1 MRKVIIAV
9 FLLLAKSIAAQEGNS
24 IQLEEVS
31 VEAARIVTKSDGLL
45 ILPTNKQLE
54 ASFDAYSLLAKLA
67 LPMLR
72 VNVVEH
78 SIVSV
83 DNKGGVQIR
92 INDVPTTVHDFVAI
106 DPKMIKNIEFIDKPG
121 VRYGEGIAYV
131 ININLH
137 KRDYGYSSGFN
148 LSNAITIINGSNDFF
163 TSFNRGKSEFSLGYT
178 SIYADRYGSRYFE
191 EADYKCNDGVHYY
204 ISRQSSSMR
213 KRNYDNTVQLK
224 YNLSDSASY
233 VFQATVNAGIS
244 NNPGSSS
251 DFKIVDAGIE
261 GIVSSFSKVKTIS
274 PSIDLY
280 YFRKIGEHQYITAN
294 AVSSYIDSDTYNFIN
309 EGGNYEYDVKGLTYS
324 LITEAIYENRL
335 RPFNFSAGVK
345 SLLKHTV
352 NKYSGDVKTNND
364 MRNRSAYF
372 FAEIKGGLFSKL
384 DYTVGL
390 GISNENYRQASY
402 RYDFWLLRPKLSVGY
417 KLVKNAYMSYGLE
430 ITPHV
435 SKVAMIS
442 DTRIRRNSREWIVG
456 NPNIEPNRVTI
467 HNIKISYSMS
477 RIYSQLYAECRF
489 NSNPNMASYSRSADN
504 QFYYTQRNQPYI
516 NMFFV
521 QNYNSVTIIPDKLT
535 LSVLAG
541 AYRFINAG
549 DNYKHYLTT
558 YNFSGDLRVYL
569 GKWNLAFCA
578 DSGWKFM
585 EGETWNKQGAEIYAS
600 CGYRFK
606 HFSMSVYWY
615 NPFLNNVKQNYAELL
630 NDNIKKKMTHQTR
643 DLGNMVIINLSWK
656 INQGRRFK
664 DVEKKLS
671 NKDTETGII

>member
-1 MRKVIIAV
+1 MRKVIIAL
-9 FLLLAKSIAAQEGNS
+9 FLLLAKSIVAQEGKS

-31 VEAARIVTKSDGLL
+31 VEAARVVTKSDGIL

-54 ASFDAYSLLAKLA
+54 ASFDAYSLLEKLA

-72 VNVVEH
+72 INVLEH

-92 INDVPTTVHDFVAI
+92 INGAPATVHDYVSL
-106 DPKMIKNIEFIDKPG
+106 DPKRIKNIEFIDKPG
-121 VRYGEGIAYV
+121 LRYVEGIAYV

-137 KRDYGYSSGFN
+137 KIDYGYSLGFN
-148 LSNAITIINGSNDFF
+148 LSNAITVINGNNDVFA
-163 TSFNRGKSEFSLGYT
+163 SFNRGKSEFSLGYT
-178 SIYADRYGSRYFE
+178 STYADRYGGGYFE
-191 EADYKCNDGVHYY
+191 DADYKYNDGSHYY
-204 ISRQSSSMR
+204 ISRQLVSMH
-213 KRNYDNTVQLK
+213 KRNYGNSIQLK
-224 YNLSDSASY
+224 YNLADSALY
-233 VFQATVNAGIS
+233 VFQATASTGLT

-251 DFKIVDAGIE
+251 DLKIIDSGIE
-261 GIVSSFSKVKTIS
+261 SMATSSDKVKNIS

-280 YFRKIGEHQYITAN
+280 YFRKIGEKQSLTAN
-294 AVSSYIDSDTYNFIN
+294 AVGTYIDYSANNFIN
-309 EGGNYEYDVKGLTYS
+309 EGGNYEYKVKGQTCS
-324 LITEAIYENRL
+324 LITEAIYVNNL
-335 RPFNFSAGVK
+335 RPFNFSAGAR
-345 SLLKHTV
+345 SLLKHTI
-352 NKYSGDVKTNND
+352 NKYSGDVKYNND
-364 MRNRSAYF
+364 ICNESTYLF
-372 FAEIKGGLFSKL
+372 TEIQGSLFSKL
-384 DYTVGL
+384 NYTAGV
-390 GISNENYRQASY
+390 GISNEHYRQADY
-402 RYDFWLLRPKLSVGY
+402 TYDFWLLRPKLSINY
-417 KLVKNAYMSYGLE
+417 SISKSISLRYSFE

-442 DTRIRRNSREWIVG
+442 DIKIKRNSREWIVG
-456 NPNIEPNRVTI
+456 NPDIEPNRVTI
-467 HNIKISYSMS
+467 NNITLSYSKS